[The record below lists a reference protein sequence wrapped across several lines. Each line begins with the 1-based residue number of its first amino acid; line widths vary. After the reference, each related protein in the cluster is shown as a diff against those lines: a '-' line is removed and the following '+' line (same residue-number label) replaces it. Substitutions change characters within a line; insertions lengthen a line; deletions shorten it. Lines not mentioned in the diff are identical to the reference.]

1 MKFSVV
7 KNDVLNYMY
16 STTAFILVYWLIST
30 YNVFMAVPLD
40 ANTYSF
46 GTHLLYTFLNDFW
59 SGLVISLLCFPLYL
73 ICVGLSK
80 KVATSVLFIIFSLL
94 IILQFSLVKYSLT
107 TLINLGADILGY
119 SFNDAY
125 NTVAS
130 SESISFAYFLP
141 FIIFPA
147 AFVVLYMLLKKY
159 SNSKI
164 IVWVALVFVVVFGG
178 LRFLL
183 PGVTSEGFQN
193 KTAYLATDIIK
204 LQIDK
209 NKLSALNFSERDDY
223 PLLTSFNSPDVLA
236 PYFNTNK
243 DKPNVVVVVV
253 EGLGGEF
260 VNGNNYSDFMPYVD
274 SLINKSLY
282 WENFLSTTGRSF
294 GVLPSL
300 FGSLPYGETGFLEI
314 KDTPSHQ
321 SLISILKS
329 NGYYTSFYSGDASSF
344 DRKINFLEYNGIDH
358 IIDENKF
365 GSEYTKTKANDGGF
379 SWGYPDGEIFRKT
392 LQSLNPEKQPRLDI
406 VMTLTNHEPFQ
417 YPNKE
422 RYMNRVEDV
431 LTASSKTDDLKN
443 KIRGHSDIFG
453 SLIYTDESI
462 QNFMEA
468 YAKRPEYNN
477 TIFIITGDHR
487 LIPIA
492 QKDKLCRYHV
502 PLLIYSPMLKKAEK
516 FKSVSSHW
524 DVTPSVLSFLTHNY
538 KFNPIKHAAWMG
550 KGLDTVKA
558 FRNVNAI
565 PLMRYK
571 GDVSDLV
578 YKEYLLSN
586 TDLFKINERFELS
599 KVEDKDFFKTISDSL
614 MAFKKMN
621 AYVTQRKK
629 IFPDSLNTFV
639 NFRTTFTEEE
649 VIALNQYT
657 PGKNFDELFIIARD
671 HAFEK
676 DYDTAFLI
684 CDYILNEFPNYSEV
698 RVLKGRI
705 HAWQGDYET
714 AEKIMLKALERTPYS
729 GDVYVALLD
738 MYWWSDQ
745 DQKSK
750 PIFKEAVKN
759 EMVNPEISYKM
770 AKAYSRINEAEEAL
784 KLIDSLIAIYPNTQE
799 YADFKSSLQ

>member
-1 MKFSVV
+1 MKFSIV
-7 KNDVLNYMY
+7 KNDVLNYVY
-16 STTAFILVYWLIST
+16 STMAFILVYWLIST
-30 YNVFMAVPLD
+30 YNVVMAVPLD

-46 GTHLLYTFLNDFW
+46 GTHLLYMFLNDFW
-59 SGLVISLLCFPLYL
+59 SGLVIGLLCFPLYL
-73 ICVGLSK
+73 MCVGLNK
-80 KVATSVLFIIFSLL
+80 KVGIIVLFIIFSLL

-130 SESISFAYFLP
+130 SESISFVYFLP
-141 FIIFPA
+141 FIIFPV
-147 AFVVLYMLLKKY
+147 AFVLLYILLKKY
-159 SNSKI
+159 SNSKV
-164 IVWVALVFVVVFGG
+164 IVWGALVSVVVFGG
-178 LRFLL
+178 LRVLL
-183 PGVTSEGFQN
+183 PVVTSEEFQN

-209 NKLSALNFSERDDY
+209 NKLSAINFSERDDY

-236 PYFNTNK
+236 PYFNKNQ
-243 DKPNVVVVVV
+243 DKPNVVVIVV

-260 VNGNNYSDFMPYVD
+260 VNGNNYSGFMPYVD

-300 FGSLPYGETGFLEI
+300 FGSLPYGESGFLEI

-358 IIDENKF
+358 VIDENKF

-379 SWGYPDGEIFRKT
+379 SWGYPDGEIFKKT
-392 LQSLNPEKQPRLDI
+392 LQSLNPDKQPRLDI

-422 RYMNRVEDV
+422 RYMDQVEGI
-431 LTASSKTDDLKN
+431 LNTSTKTDDLKN

-468 YAKRPEYNN
+468 YAKRLEYNN

-538 KFNPIKHAAWMG
+538 KFNPIKHTAWMG

-558 FRNVNAI
+558 FRNVNTI

-586 TDLFKINERFELS
+586 TDVFKINERFELS
-599 KVEDKDFFKTISDSL
+599 KVDDKDVFKAISDSL

-629 IFPDSLNTFV
+629 IFPDSLNTTTS
-639 NFRTTFTEEE
+639 FRTTFTEEQ
-649 VIALNQYT
+649 VLMLNQYT

-676 DYDTAFLI
+676 DYKTAFLI
-684 CDYILNEFPNYSEV
+684 SDYILNEFPNYSEA

-705 HAWQGDYET
+705 YAWQGDYEN
-714 AEKIMLKALERTPYS
+714 AEKTLFNALERTPFS

-738 MYWWSDQ
+738 MYWWSNQ

-750 PIFKEAVKN
+750 FIFKEAVKN
-759 EMVNPEISYKM
+759 KLENPDIPFKM
-770 AKAYSRINEAEEAL
+770 AKAYSRIDEVEGAR
-784 KLIDSLIAIYPNTQE
+784 KLIDSLIAIYPETQE
-799 YADFKSSLQ
+799 YADFKSTIQ

>member
-1 MKFSVV
+1 MKFRIV
-7 KNDVLNYMY
+7 KNDVLNYVY
-16 STTAFILVYWLIST
+16 STIAFIFTYWFISI
-30 YNVFMAVPLD
+30 YNIVMAAPLD

-59 SGLVISLLCFPLYL
+59 SGLIIGLLCFPLYL
-73 ICVGLSK
+73 ICVGISK

-130 SESISFAYFLP
+130 SESISFVYFLP
-141 FIIFPA
+141 FVILPA
-147 AFVVLYMLLKKY
+147 AFIVLYILLKKY
-159 SNSKI
+159 SNSKV
-164 IVWVALVFVVVFGG
+164 IVWGAMASVVVFVG
-178 LRFLL
+178 LRFIL
-183 PGVTSEGFQN
+183 PGITSEEFQN

-209 NKLSALNFSERDDY
+209 NKLSAINFSEREDY
-223 PLLTSFNSPDVLA
+223 PLLKSFNAPDVLS
-236 PYFNTNK
+236 PYFNKNK
-243 DKPNVVVVVV
+243 DKPNVVVIVV

-260 VNGNNYSDFMPYVD
+260 VDKNNYSGFMPYVD

-314 KDTPSHQ
+314 KDTPAHQ
-321 SLISILKS
+321 SLISILKA

-344 DRKINFLEYNGIDH
+344 DRKINFLEYNGIDY
-358 IIDENKF
+358 IVDENKF

-379 SWGYPDGEIFRKT
+379 SWGYPDGEIFKKT

-422 RYMNRVEDV
+422 RYMDQVDRILN
-431 LTASSKTDDLKN
+431 ASTKTDDLKN

-462 QNFMEA
+462 QDFMEA
-468 YAKRPEYNN
+468 CAKRPEYNN

-524 DVTPSVLSFLTHNY
+524 DVTPSILSFLTHNY
-538 KFNPIKHAAWMG
+538 KFNPIKHSAWMG

-558 FRNVNAI
+558 FRNVNTI

-599 KVEDKDFFKTISDSL
+599 KVEDKDVFKSITDSL

-629 IFPDSLNTFV
+629 IFPESLITTTS
-639 NFRTTFTEEE
+639 FRTTFTEEE
-649 VIALNQYT
+649 VLILNQYT

-676 DYDTAFLI
+676 DYKTAFLI
-684 CDYILNEFPNYSEV
+684 SDYILNEFPNYSEA

-705 HAWQGDYET
+705 YAWQGDYEN
-714 AEKIMLKALERTPYS
+714 AEKTLFNALERTPFS

-738 MYWWSDQ
+738 MYWWSNQ

-750 PIFKEAVKN
+750 PVFIEALKN
-759 EMVNPEISYKM
+759 KVENPDISFKM

-784 KLIDSLIAIYPNTQE
+784 KLIDSLIAIYPNTLE
-799 YADFKSSLQ
+799 YAEFKSSFQ